1 PDYWIGQIREPVRFA
16 DAIASLTEVRVFLE
30 LGPDGVLSALVP
42 HLVDDA
48 TAIPLLRRDRDDTES
63 ALTALA
69 HAHTAGATPDW
80 AAVYA
85 PWTPRRIDLPTYAF
99 QGEDYWLRPGHGAGD
114 LGAAGMRAAGH
125 PLLRAEMSP
134 AVGGGLLLSGRL
146 STAAQPWLADHVVH
160 GGTVLPGTAFVE
172 LALHAGASAGL
183 VRVDELT
190 LHTPLVLPERGG
202 VQVQV
207 RVAVDG
213 TVDVHARPEADEDG
227 PWTCHAS
234 GLLTGEELPLPAGD
248 GAEPPADAEPVLL
261 DAYYSALSD
270 AGLSYGPAFQG
281 LRAVRRS
288 GEVLYAEVAL
298 PGQGAADGYGLHPA
312 LFDAAL
318 QALAAGPLGED
329 GAARVPFVF
338 SGVSLYATG
347 ASVLRVR
354 LTPAGVDA
362 VSVAAFDESGV
373 PVLTVDSLALRPLDG
388 PPSPAAAPL
397 YEVAWTPLGAAEAPA
412 GNAVPV
418 CVVVDDP
425 AEPDVADAAG
435 PVVWRAP
442 ADAVAVLAGI
452 RHRLAGAPAEGAP
465 LVVLTRGAVAAAGGG
480 EIADPARAAA
490 WGLVRSAQSEHP
502 DRLVLLDADTE
513 DGLTSAVGW
522 LLDSGEPQAAL
533 RAGRLLVPRL
543 TRVRTPHE
551 PHERHP
557 ASSPAFDPDG
567 TVLVTGG
574 TGALG
579 SLLARHLV
587 ERYGARHLLLTGRRG
602 AEAPGAAGL
611 AAELAA
617 SGASVRFAACDT
629 ADRDALTALLA
640 GVPAEHP
647 LTGVV
652 HAAGVVDDGMADA
665 LTPER
670 LRAVLAPK
678 ADAAVV
684 LDEATRDL
692 DLSFFVLY
700 SSVAATL
707 GTPGQANYA
716 AANAV
721 LDAVAQRRAAL
732 GLPAV
737 SVAWGL
743 WARSSA
749 LSGHLDAP
757 ALARASRLG
766 APLSDAQGLA
776 LFDAALTAAR
786 PHLVAAVVDR
796 ARLRAATEVP
806 AILRGLTGAG
816 RGTVGRARGGRGRQ
830 GLAAA
835 LATAADP
842 VGRLLD
848 LVRAE
853 SAAVLGFASG
863 DEVTADRAFRELGFD
878 SLTSGELRNRL
889 STATGLRLP
898 ATLVFDH
905 ANPTVLAEHLL
916 VELGGA
922 REAAAKP
929 RTATV
934 RDDEPIAVIGMAC
947 RYPGGIASPEDLWR
961 LVMAG
966 DSVAMPFPEDRG
978 WDLDALYDPDPTRR
992 GSSDVRLGGFLDGAG
1007 DFDAGLF
1014 GISPREAL
1022 AMDPQQR
1029 LLLETSWEAFERA
1042 GMNPAGLRGTQAGV
1056 FVGATNVGYASGPNL
1071 PEEVDGHLL
1080 TGMSGS
1086 VVCGRIAYTFGLEGP
1101 AVTVDTACSASLVAL
1116 HLAVQSLRNGECDLA
1131 LAGGATVLGAPD
1143 VFTELSKQKGLAPDG
1158 RCKSFSADADGTG
1171 WSEGA
1176 GMIVVE
1182 RLSDARRNGR
1192 RILAVVRG
1200 SAVNQD
1206 GASNG
1211 LTAPSGPAQQRV
1223 IRAALA
1229 SAGLT
1234 PSGVDLVEA
1243 HGTGTR
1249 LGDPIEAQAL
1259 LATYGQEREDD
1270 QPLWLGSL
1278 KSNIGHTQCAAGV
1291 GGVIKMV
1298 EAMRHGVLPRTVNV
1312 SEPTGQVDWSA
1323 GSVALLTEERPWHR
1337 GSRPRRSA
1345 VSSFGIGGTNAHV
1358 ILEEAPAPRALPPA
1372 RRPETA
1378 PDAGPAARPVAWPV
1392 SARTAEG
1399 LRAQAARLRAFA
1411 AVRPGPDA
1419 ARIARTLVTGRAAL
1433 DHRAVVVGRHDDVDG
1448 LLAGLDA
1455 LVSQTTAASV
1465 VRGTAVQ
1472 GRTAFVFTGQGSQYA
1487 GMGRELHAA
1496 HPAFAEA
1503 FDAVAARIDLGTPLA
1518 ELLFGDGDLLERAG
1532 NAHAGT
1538 FALQVALSRLLES
1551 RGVTPDVVLGHST
1564 GELAAAH
1571 IAGILSLDDA
1581 CTLVEARA
1589 RLLLGLR
1596 EDGKMLAVEAREEDV
1611 LPLPD
1616 GADLAAVNGPESLV
1630 VSGDADVLDA
1640 LGDRWR
1646 AEGRRVK
1653 DISVSLAAHS
1663 HHVDPALGA
1672 LAAVAAGLTHHEP
1685 AVPMA
1690 ATGPG
1695 RLDTPEYWVEQM
1707 RRTVRF
1713 SDAVRGLRGVR
1724 RFVEI
1729 GPKGGLSAMAR
1740 QLVQDAVAVPTLR
1753 SGVPEPDA
1761 LLRTLAELHVSGA
1774 RVDWP
1779 LDAAEGADLP
1789 TYAFEHRRY
1798 WALPESGP
1806 ADVEGAGL
1814 TGVDHPLLGA
1824 AVASATDDGLV
1835 LTGRLSTSAHPWL
1848 ADHRLR
1854 GTVLVPGT
1862 ALLELALQAA
1872 RTTGGRLVEELTLHA
1887 PLLLPG
1893 RGGVQVQVVVGAED
1907 GASGGGREVAVYARP
1922 ESGADGPWVRHASG
1936 VLAPDSP
1943 PEPEPAPA
1951 WPPVGAESVDLEGHY
1966 ALLDAA
1972 GLEYGPAFRGLRA
1985 AWRSGDVLHAE
1996 VALADPQRGDA
2007 YAAHPALLDAALHAL
2022 ALAGPGD
2029 DGPPE
2034 PRLPFSWSGVAL
2046 HAVGARTLRVRIAP
2060 AGPDA
2065 VTLDAFDEAGLPV
2078 LSVASLTL
2086 REAAGRTAPE
2096 PEAESL
2102 FEVVWT
2108 EPDERGGSAAGAACV
2123 TVDDPDGLAEV
2134 PPVALWRAPA
2144 DPAAALAG
2152 VRAWLADERTADARL
2167 VVRTRGAVA
2176 AVIGDDVADPLTAAA
2191 WGLVRTAQTEH
2202 PGRFVL
2208 VDADTDEEAAAVLG
2222 TLSGA
2227 DEPQAAVRD
2236 GRVLVPRLA
2245 RFRRA
2250 GHEGREDT
2258 DTAARLDPDG
2268 TVLVT
2273 GGTGALGSMLARHLV
2288 ERHGA
2293 RHLLLTGRRGPDAP
2307 GARELVRELAERGA
2321 DARVV
2326 ACDAADREALA
2337 ALLAAIPAEHP
2348 LTGIVHTAGVLDD
2361 GVLEAQT
2368 PERLAAVFAPKAE
2381 AAVHLHE
2388 LTAGQDLALFV
2399 LYSSL
2404 AAIVGAAGQAN
2415 YAAANA
2421 VLDALAAH
2429 RAHRGLPA
2437 VSLGWG
2443 LWAQPGA
2450 MAGHLDGTAVA
2461 RLTRLGDALGAE
2473 EGLALFDAALAAGRS
2488 HLVPTRFA
2496 PAPVRA
2502 AHEVPPLLRALV
2514 RVPARLRRA
2523 GASGADRA
2531 GGLAERLAVAAD
2543 PAALLLDLVRD
2554 EVSAV
2559 LIHAPG
2565 ERVAPDRAFREMGFD
2580 SLTSV
2585 ELRNRLSAVTGLK
2598 LPATVVFDHPAP
2610 RALADHLHE
2619 RLAGTVRSARSAAPG
2634 SAPSPSARPPS
2645 GEPIAVVA
2653 MACRYPGGVNSPED
2667 LWRLMAEE
2675 RDAVGPFPTDRGW
2688 SLGSP
2693 GRGDVRA
2700 RGGAFV
2706 DTAGDFDAALFG
2718 ISPRE
2723 ALTMDPQQ
2731 RLLLETAWET
2741 FERAGIDPAT
2751 LRGSR
2756 TGVFAGAM
2764 GSGYGAGLRMPE
2776 DAEGHLVT
2784 GSAGSVASG
2793 RISYTFGLEGPAVTV
2808 DTACSASLVALHLAA
2823 QSLRN
2828 GECTMAL
2835 AGGVTVVAAPDV
2847 LIGFDRQ
2854 NGLSADGRCKAFAA
2868 SADGTGWGEGAGL
2881 LLLERL
2887 SDARRNGHQVLAV
2900 VRGSAVN
2907 QDGASNGL
2915 TAPNGPAQQ
2924 RVIRD
2929 ALAAAGLEP
2938 SEVDAVEAHG
2948 TGTRLGD
2955 PIEAQALLEVYG
2967 QDREEPL
2974 HLGSVKSNLGHT
2986 QAAAGVAGVIKTVE
3000 AIRRGTLPKTL
3011 HADEPTPHVD
3021 WAAGAVRL
3029 LTEARPWPE
3038 TGRPRRAGVSSFG
3051 ISGTNAHVLLEEAP
3065 HERGAEQAAP
3075 PEPGG
3080 APAVLPWLLSAG
3092 SAAALRGQA
3101 ARLLAFADAHPETP
3115 AVDIAR
3121 ALADSRARLTHRAAL
3136 LGTDR
3141 EELLAALR
3149 AFTEGAP
3156 GTPAGRADGSRT
3168 AFLFS
3173 GQGAQRAGMGRE
3185 LYGAYPV
3192 FAEAF
3197 DAVCARLELGLP
3209 LRDVVFGTD
3218 DDILA
3223 RTEYTQPAL
3232 FALEVA
3238 LFRLLR
3244 SWGVTPDVLVGHSI
3258 GEPAAAHCAG
3268 VLSLDDACTLVA
3280 ARSRLMQALPAGGA
3294 MLAVEAAEDE
3304 ITLPDGVDLAAVN
3317 GPKALTVSG
3326 DEEAIADCE
3335 ERWRAEGRK
3344 VRRLVVSH
3352 AFHSHLMEPMLDAFR
3367 EVAERLTYHAPV
3379 VPLVP
3384 TAPGDPATP
3393 EYWVRQVREPV
3404 RFADAVAELWRRDVG
3419 ACVEL
3424 GPDGVLTALAG
3435 ATAGR
3440 DVAVVPALRP
3450 GRAEPVTLLTA
3461 VATAHTRGTR
3471 VDWRA
3476 VLGTGPRAALPTYAF
3491 DRTRYWPE
3499 PRTAEPGP
3507 ADTEFWDAVDS
3518 GDLGAL
3524 AGLDPATAAALAGA
3538 LPALAAWR
3546 RTRAARESAA
3556 GRRYRVE
3563 WTDVPAA
3570 RPAGGHWLVAAA
3582 GEDTDRAA
3590 AVAAALRD
3598 SGAGA
3603 TVCTPDE
3610 LPAADP
3616 ADGVLLLSGD
3626 PETVLSVVR
3635 TGLGSPLWCVTTS
3648 AVGAGGTVA
3657 DPRAAQVWGL
3667 GRVAALELPRRWG
3680 GLVDLPEQPG
3690 ADTLA
3695 LIPAVLGGTEDQ
3707 VALRDGRVL
3716 ARRLGRA
3723 PLAPGGTWT
3732 PADTTLVT
3740 GGTGALGGHVARL
3753 LARQGAGKLV
3763 LTSRSGP
3770 RAPGAAALVAEL
3782 ADLGCTAVVAACD
3795 VADRDDLA
3803 ALLAAHPVTGVVH
3816 TAGTDTA
3823 RPLRDL
3829 DAATFREVVRAK
3841 VLGARNLDELL
3852 PEAEQF
3858 VLFSSIAGVWGS
3870 GGQAAYAAGNASLDA
3885 LAERRRAQG
3894 RAALSLAWGPWAGE
3908 GMAAAGGGGAD
3919 GDAAA
3924 YLARRGLTAMA
3935 PGTALR
3941 DLADALGAQDSCVT
3955 VADVDWSRFLPA
3967 FTASRPAPLFAPLTG
3982 GETEEGQE
3990 AEEGL
3995 TAYAA
4000 GLAGFSPA
4008 RRERALLDL
4017 VRRQVADVL
4026 GHQGVDGIAAR
4037 SGFADLGFDSLTA
4050 VEIRGRIAAATG
4062 LGLPHS
4068 MVFDYPTPAALAA
4081 HLSEEIAAEAAPGA
4095 DPSLLPASASADI
4108 PADGPVDGP
4117 GEGPSESDIDLMDV
4131 DALIQ
4136 AALENPDE

>member
-1 PDYWIGQIREPVRFA
+1 M
-16 DAIASLTEVRVFLE
+16 
-30 LGPDGVLSALVP
+30 
-42 HLVDDA
+42 
-48 TAIPLLRRDRDDTES
+48 
-63 ALTALA
+63 
-69 HAHTAGATPDW
+69 
-80 AAVYA
+80 YA
-85 PWTPRRIDLPTYAF
+85 PWAPRRIDLPTYAF
-99 QGEDYWLRPGHGAGD
+99 QGEDYWLHPSPGAGD
-114 LGAAGMRAAGH
+114 LGAAGMRAGGH

-160 GGTVLPGTAFVE
+160 GSTVLPGTAFVE

-183 VRVDELT
+183 VRLDELT

-207 RVAVDG
+207 RVAADG
-213 TVDVHARPEADEDG
+213 AVDVHARSESDEDG
-227 PWTCHAS
+227 PWTLHAS
-234 GLLTGEELPLPAGD
+234 GLLTGEELPLPAD
-248 GAEPPADAEPVLL
+248 AAAEPPADAEPVAL
-261 DAYYSALSD
+261 DAHYSALSD

-281 LRAVRRS
+281 LRAAWRS
-288 GEVLYAEVAL
+288 GETLYAEVAL
-298 PGQGAADGYGLHPA
+298 PGKGAAAGYGLHPA

-329 GAARVPFVF
+329 GTARVPFAF
-338 SGVSLYATG
+338 SGVSLYAPG
-347 ASVLRVR
+347 ATVLRVR
-354 LTPAGVDA
+354 LAPAGGDA
-362 VSVAAFDESGV
+362 VSVAAFDESGM
-373 PVLTVDSLALRPLDG
+373 PVLTADALTLRTLGG
-388 PPSPAAAPL
+388 PTAPTADPL
-397 YEVAWTPLGAAEAPA
+397 YEVAWTPLGAAETPA
-412 GNAVPV
+412 GNAGPD
-418 CVVVDDP
+418 CLVVDDP
-425 AEPDVADAAG
+425 AEPDAADAAG
-435 PVVWRAP
+435 PLVWRAP
-442 ADAVAVLAGI
+442 ADVVAVLAGLQAW
-452 RHRLAGAPAEGAP
+452 LAGAPAEGTP
-465 LVVLTRGAVAAAGGG
+465 LVVLTRGAVAAADGAG
-480 EIADPARAAA
+480 ITDPERAAA
-490 WGLVRSAQSEHP
+490 WGLVRSVQSEHP

-513 DGLTSAVGW
+513 DGLTQAVGR

-543 TRVRTPHE
+543 TRLRTPGE
-551 PHERHP
+551 PPEAQP
-557 ASSPAFDPDG
+557 APALDPEG
-567 TVLVTGG
+567 TVLITGG

-587 ERYGARHLLLTGRRG
+587 ERHGARHLLLTGRRG
-602 AEAPGAAGL
+602 ADAPGTAEL

-617 SGASVRFAACDT
+617 LGASVRFAACDT
-629 ADRDALTALLA
+629 GDRDALTALLA

-652 HAAGVVDDGMADA
+652 HAAGVVDDGMADT

-670 LRAVLAPK
+670 LRSVLAPK

-749 LSGHLDAP
+749 ISGHLDAT

-766 APLSDAQGLA
+766 APLSDAQGCA
-776 LFDAALTAAR
+776 LFDAALDAAR

-806 AILRGLTGAG
+806 AILRGLAGTARSTAG
-816 RGTVGRARGGRGRQ
+816 RAGGRRGRE

-842 VGRLLD
+842 ARRLLD

-878 SLTSGELRNRL
+878 SLTSVELRNRL
-889 STATGLRLP
+889 NTVTGLRLP
-898 ATLVFDH
+898 ATLVFDY
-905 ANPTVLAEHLL
+905 ANPTALAEHLL
-916 VELGGA
+916 VELVGA
-922 REAAAKP
+922 RETAAKP
-929 RTATV
+929 RATTT
-934 RDDEPIAVIGMAC
+934 RGDEPIAIIGMAC

-961 LVMAG
+961 LVTAG

-1007 DFDAGLF
+1007 DFDADLF

-1056 FVGATNVGYASGPNL
+1056 FVGATNVGYASGANL

-1176 GMIVVE
+1176 GMIIVE

-1223 IRAALA
+1223 IRAALDA
-1229 SAGLT
+1229 AGLA
-1234 PSGVDLVEA
+1234 PSGVDAVEA

-1298 EAMRHGVLPRTVNV
+1298 EAMRHGVLPQTVNV

-1323 GSVALLTEERPWHR
+1323 GAVALLTEARPWHR
-1337 GSRPRRSA
+1337 GDRPRRSA

-1358 ILEEAPAPRALPPA
+1358 ILEEAPAPRALPSA
-1372 RRPETA
+1372 QKPEAA
-1378 PDAGPAARPVAWPV
+1378 PDTDAPSRPVAWPV
-1392 SARTAEG
+1392 SARTDEG

-1411 AVRPGPDA
+1411 AERPGPDA
-1419 ARIARTLVTGRAAL
+1419 AQIARTLVTGRAAL
-1433 DHRAVVVGRHDDVDG
+1433 DRRAVVVGHHDDLDG
-1448 LLAGLDA
+1448 LLAGLDT
-1455 LVSQTTAASV
+1455 LVSETSSASV

-1487 GMGRELHAA
+1487 GMGRELYAA

-1503 FDAVAARIDLGTPLA
+1503 FDAVAARIDMGTPLT
-1518 ELLFGDGDLLERAG
+1518 ELLFGDGDHLERAG

-1538 FALQVALSRLLES
+1538 FALQVSLARLLES
-1551 RGVTPDVVLGHST
+1551 WGVTPDVVLGHST

-1596 EDGKMLAVEAREEDV
+1596 EDGKMLAVEAREDDV

-1640 LGDRWR
+1640 LRDRWR

-1663 HHVDPALGA
+1663 HHVDPALGE

-1695 RLDTPEYWVEQM
+1695 QLDTPEYWVEQM

-1713 SDAVRGLRGVR
+1713 ADAVRGLRGVR

-1729 GPKGGLSAMAR
+1729 GPKGGLSAMAQ
-1740 QLVQDAVAVPTLR
+1740 QLVDDAVAVPTLR

-1761 LLRTLAELHVSGA
+1761 LLQTLAGLHVSGA
-1774 RVDWP
+1774 PVDWP
-1779 LDAAEGADLP
+1779 LDAVEGADLP

-1798 WALPESGP
+1798 WALSESGP

-1814 TGVDHPLLGA
+1814 AGVDHPLLGA
-1824 AVASATDDGLV
+1824 AVASVTDDGLV
-1835 LTGRLSTSAHPWL
+1835 LTGRLSTSVHPWL

-1872 RTTGGRLVEELTLHA
+1872 QMTGGRLVEELTLHA
-1887 PLLLPG
+1887 PLVLPE
-1893 RGGVQVQVVVGAED
+1893 RTAVRFQVVVGAED
-1907 GASGGGREVAVYARP
+1907 GASGGGREVAVYARA
-1922 ESGADGPWVRHASG
+1922 ESGTDGPWVRHAAG
-1936 VLAPDSP
+1936 VLAPALP
-1943 PEPEPAPA
+1943 PEPSPHPV
-1951 WPPVGAESVDLEGHY
+1951 WPPAGAEPVDLEGHY

-1972 GLEYGPAFRGLRA
+1972 GLEYGPAFQGLRA

-1996 VALADPQRGDA
+1996 VALPDPQRGDA

-2022 ALAGPGD
+2022 ALAGPAD
-2029 DGPPE
+2029 AGPPA

-2046 HAVGARTLRVRIAP
+2046 HAVGARTLRVRITP
-2060 AGPDA
+2060 VGPDA
-2065 VTLDAFDEAGLPV
+2065 VTLDAFDDAGLPV

-2086 REAAGRTAPE
+2086 RETAALTAPE
-2096 PEAESL
+2096 PAADSL

-2108 EPDERGGSAAGAACV
+2108 ELDEAAGSAADEACV
-2123 TVDDPDGLAEV
+2123 TVDDPDGLAKV

-2144 DPAAALAG
+2144 DPAATLAG

-2167 VVRTRGAVA
+2167 VVRTRSAVA
-2176 AVIGDDVADPLTAAA
+2176 AVTGDDVADPLTAAA

-2208 VDADTDEEAAAVLG
+2208 IDADTDEEAAAVLG
-2222 TLSGA
+2222 MLSGA

-2236 GRVLVPRLA
+2236 GRVLVPRL
-2245 RFRRA
+2245 RRYRS
-2250 GHEGREDT
+2250 EGT
-2258 DTAARLDPDG
+2258 DTAVRLDPDG
-2268 TVLVT
+2268 TVLIT
-2273 GGTGALGSMLARHLV
+2273 GGTGALGAMLARHLV
-2288 ERHGA
+2288 TRHGV
-2293 RHLLLTGRRGPDAP
+2293 RNLLLTGRRGPDAP
-2307 GARELVRELAERGA
+2307 GARELVRELAEQGA

-2337 ALLAAIPAEHP
+2337 ALLAEIPAEHP

-2381 AAVHLHE
+2381 AALHLHE
-2388 LTAGQDLALFV
+2388 LTAGQDLAMFV

-2404 AAIVGAAGQAN
+2404 AATIGAAGQAN

-2421 VLDALAAH
+2421 VLDGLAAH
-2429 RAHRGLPA
+2429 RRHRGLPA

-2450 MAGHLDGTAVA
+2450 MSEHLDGTAVA
-2461 RLTRLGDALGAE
+2461 RLTRLGDALGVE
-2473 EGLALFDAALAAGRS
+2473 EGLALFDASLASDRA
-2488 HLVPTRFA
+2488 HLVPTRFS

-2514 RVPARLRRA
+2514 RVPAQLRKA
-2523 GASGADRA
+2523 GASGADR
-2531 GGLAERLAVAAD
+2531 GSGLAEKLAVAAD
-2543 PAALLLDLVRD
+2543 PAGLLLDLVRD
-2554 EVSAV
+2554 EVAAV

-2565 ERVAPDRAFREMGFD
+2565 ERVSPDRAFREMGFD

-2585 ELRNRLSAVTGLK
+2585 ELRNRLSTVTGLK

-2619 RLAGTVRSARSAAPG
+2619 RLAGTVRAARTTAPETAPALADHPHERPTGTVRATRTTAPVAAP
-2634 SAPSPSARPPS
+2634 APPAQPPA

-2653 MACRYPGGVNSPED
+2653 MACRYPGGVDSPED

-2675 RDAVGPFPTDRGW
+2675 RDVVGPFPADRGW
-2688 SLGSP
+2688 NLGSR
-2693 GRGDVRA
+2693 GRGDAIRA
-2700 RGGAFV
+2700 GGGAFV
-2706 DTAGDFDAALFG
+2706 DTAGDFDAALFN

-2764 GSGYGAGLRMPE
+2764 GSGYGVGLQMPE

-2793 RISYTFGLEGPAVTV
+2793 RLSYTFGLEGPAVTV

-2823 QSLRN
+2823 QALRA

-2835 AGGVTVVAAPDV
+2835 AGGVTVVATPDV
-2847 LIGFDRQ
+2847 LIGFSRQ
-2854 NGLSADGRCKAFAA
+2854 NGLAADGRCKAFAA
-2868 SADGTGWGEGAGL
+2868 SADGTGWGEGVGL

-2887 SDARRNGHQVLAV
+2887 SDARRNGHPVLAV

-2924 RVIRD
+2924 RVIRA
-2929 ALAAAGLEP
+2929 ALTAAGLKP

-2967 QDREEPL
+2967 QDRDEPL

-3000 AIRRGTLPKTL
+3000 SIRRGTLPKTL
-3011 HADEPTPHVD
+3011 HVDEPTPEVD
-3021 WAAGAVRL
+3021 WSAGAVEL
-3029 LTEARPWPE
+3029 LTEARPWPR

-3051 ISGTNAHVLLEEAP
+3051 ISGTNAHVLIEEAP
-3065 HERGAEQAAP
+3065 HERQAEQAAP
-3075 PEPGG
+3075 PEPGT

-3092 SAAALRGQA
+3092 SPAALRGQA

-3115 AVDIAR
+3115 AEDIAR
-3121 ALADSRARLTHRAAL
+3121 ALTGSRAQLAHRAAL
-3136 LGTDR
+3136 LGADR
-3141 EELLAALR
+3141 EALLAALR

-3156 GTPAGRADGSRT
+3156 GAPTGRADESRT
-3168 AFLFS
+3168 AFLFA

-3185 LYGAYPV
+3185 LYDAHPV
-3192 FAEAF
+3192 FAGAF
-3197 DAVCARLELGLP
+3197 DAVCARLELGRP

-3238 LFRLLR
+3238 LFRLVE
-3244 SWGVTPDVLVGHSI
+3244 SWGVRPDVLVGHSI
-3258 GEPAAAHCAG
+3258 GELAAAHVAG

-3280 ARSRLMQALPAGGA
+3280 ARSRLMQALPEGGA

-3326 DEEAIADCE
+3326 DEEAIAGCE

-3352 AFHSHLMEPMLDAFR
+3352 AFHSHRMQPMLDAFR
-3367 EVAERLTYHAPV
+3367 EIAEQLTYHAPAI
-3379 VPLVP
+3379 PLVC

-3424 GPDGVLTALAG
+3424 GPDGVLTALAR
-3435 ATAGR
+3435 ATAGQ
-3440 DVAVVPALRP
+3440 DVVAVPALRP

-3461 VATAHTRGTR
+3461 VAAAHTRGTR
-3471 VDWRA
+3471 VDWQA

-3499 PRTAEPGP
+3499 SRAAESGP

-3524 AGLDPATAAALAGA
+3524 AGMDPGTAAALAEA

-3546 RTRAARESAA
+3546 RTRMLREAAPDW
-3556 GRRYRVE
+3556 RYRVE
-3563 WTDVPAA
+3563 WTDVLPAA
-3570 RPAGGHWLVAAA
+3570 RPADGHWLVAAA
-3582 GEDTDRAA
+3582 RDDSDRAA

-3616 ADGVLLLSGD
+3616 ADGVLLLSDD
-3626 PETVLSVVR
+3626 PETVLTVVR

-3657 DPRAAQVWGL
+3657 DARTAQVWGL

-3680 GLVDLPEQPG
+3680 GLIDLPEQPG

-3707 VALRDGRVL
+3707 VALRGGRVL

-3723 PLAPGGTWT
+3723 PLAHGGAWS
-3732 PADTTLVT
+3732 PADTTLIT

-3753 LARQGAGKLV
+3753 LARQGAEKLV

-3782 ADLGCTAVVAACD
+3782 ADLGCTAVVEACD

-3803 ALLAAHPVTGVVH
+3803 ALLAAHPVRAVVH

-3823 RPLRDL
+3823 SPLRDL
-3829 DAATFREVVRAK
+3829 DADTFREVLRAK
-3841 VLGARNLDELL
+3841 VDGARNLDELL
-3852 PEAEQF
+3852 PDAEQF

-3870 GGQAAYAAGNASLDA
+3870 GEQAAYAAGNASLDA

-3908 GMAAAGGGGAD
+3908 GMAAAGLGGAD

-3935 PGTALR
+3935 PETALR
-3941 DLADALGAQDSCVT
+3941 ALSDALGAQDTCVT

-3967 FTASRPAPLFAPLTG
+3967 FTAGRPAPLFAPLAG
-3982 GETEEGQE
+3982 GGAGEEQA

-3995 TAYAA
+3995 TAYAV

-4026 GHQGVDGIAAR
+4026 GHQGVAGIAAR

-4062 LGLPHS
+4062 LGLPNS
-4068 MVFDYPTPAALAA
+4068 MIFDYPTPAALAA
-4081 HLSEEIAAEAAPGA
+4081 HLSEEIAAEAAPTA
-4095 DPSLLPASASADI
+4095 DQGPAPAAAHI
-4108 PADGPVDGP
+4108 PADSPE
-4117 GEGPSESDIDLMDV
+4117 EGPSEGDIDLMDL

-4136 AALENPDE
+4136 TAFENPEE

>member
-1 PDYWIGQIREPVRFA
+1 
-16 DAIASLTEVRVFLE
+16 
-30 LGPDGVLSALVP
+30 
-42 HLVDDA
+42 
-48 TAIPLLRRDRDDTES
+48 
-63 ALTALA
+63 
-69 HAHTAGATPDW
+69 W

-85 PWTPRRIDLPTYAF
+85 PWSPRRTDLPTYAF
-99 QGEDYWLRPGHGAGD
+99 QGDDYWLHPVPGAGD
-114 LGAAGMRAAGH
+114 LGAAGMRAGGH
-125 PLLRAEMSP
+125 PLLRAEVSP

-146 STAAQPWLADHVVH
+146 SPAAQPWLADHVVH
-160 GGTVLPGTAFVE
+160 GGVVLPGTAFVE
-172 LALHAGASAGL
+172 LALHAGASAGRARL
-183 VRVDELT
+183 DELT
-190 LHTPLVLPERGG
+190 LHTPLVLPESGG

-207 RVAVDG
+207 RIAADG
-213 TVDVHARPEADEDG
+213 ALDVHARAESDEDG
-227 PWTCHAS
+227 PWTRHAS
-234 GLLTGEELPLPAGD
+234 GLLGAEEPPPPAGA
-248 GAEPPADAEPVLL
+248 GAEPPAGADQVTL
-261 DAYYSALSD
+261 DTHYSALSE
-270 AGLSYGPAFQG
+270 AGLTYGPAFQG
-281 LRAVRRS
+281 LKAAWRA
-288 GEVLYAEVAL
+288 GDELYAEVAL
-298 PGQGAADGYGLHPA
+298 DGKGAGDGYGLHPA

-318 QALAAGPLGED
+318 QALATGPLGAD
-329 GAARVPFVF
+329 GAARVPFAF

-347 ASVLRVR
+347 ATALRVR
-354 LTPAGVDA
+354 LTPVGEDT
-362 VSVAAFDESGV
+362 VSVAAFDPSGA
-373 PVLTVDSLALRPLDG
+373 PVLTADALTLRTLG
-388 PPSPAAAPL
+388 GATAAPAAQPL
-397 YEVAWTPLGAAEAPA
+397 YEVAWTPLGAADAPA
-412 GNAVPV
+412 EDAAA
-418 CVVVDDP
+418 CLLVDDP
-425 AEPDVADAAG
+425 AEPFADGAAG
-435 PVVWRAP
+435 TPVWRAP
-442 ADAVAVLAGI
+442 AD
-452 RHRLAGAPAEGAP
+452 PAELLTALQRLLAVEPLSATP
-465 LVVLTRGAVAAAGGG
+465 LVVLTRGAVAV
-480 EIADPARAAA
+480 ADGTGITEPERAAA
-490 WGLVRSAQSEHP
+490 WGLVRSVQSEHP
-502 DRLVLLDADTE
+502 GRLVLLDADTE
-513 DGLTSAVGW
+513 DGLATAVAR
-522 LLDSGEPQAAL
+522 LLDSGEPQAAV

-543 TRVRTPHE
+543 TRLRTPDA
-551 PHERHP
+551 P
-557 ASSPAFDPDG
+557 AEAAPPALDPDG
-567 TVLVTGG
+567 TVLITGG
-574 TGALG
+574 TGTLG

-587 ERYGARHLLLTGRRG
+587 ERHGARHLLLTGRRG
-602 AEAPGAAGL
+602 ADAPGAG
-611 AAELAA
+611 ELAA
-617 SGASVRFAACDT
+617 ALTELGASVRFAACDT
-629 ADRDALTALLA
+629 GDRDALTALLA
-640 GVPAEHP
+640 TVPAAHP

-652 HAAGVVDDGMADA
+652 HAAGVVDDGLAES

-678 ADAAVV
+678 ADAAVA
-684 LDEATRDL
+684 LDEATRHL

-721 LDAVAQRRAAL
+721 LDAVAWRRAAL

-749 LSGHLDAP
+749 ISGHLDAA
-757 ALARASRLG
+757 ALARAGRLG
-766 APLSDAQGLA
+766 APLSDAQGHA

-786 PHLVAAVVDR
+786 PHLVAATVDR
-796 ARLRAATEVP
+796 DRLRAATEVP
-806 AILRGLTGAG
+806 AILRGLAGVTRAVAG
-816 RGTVGRARGGRGRQ
+816 RPGGGRGREA
-830 GLAAA
+830 LAAS

-842 VGRLLD
+842 VRRLLD

-878 SLTSGELRNRL
+878 SLTSVELRNRL
-889 STATGLRLP
+889 NAVTGLRLP

-905 ANPTVLAEHLL
+905 ANPAVLAEHLL
-916 VELGGA
+916 AELGGA
-922 REAAAKP
+922 PEKTARP
-929 RTATV
+929 RATAV
-934 RDDEPIAVIGMAC
+934 RDDEPVAIIGMAC
-947 RYPGGIASPEDLWR
+947 RYPGGVDSPEDLWR

-966 DSVAMPFPEDRG
+966 DSVSMPFPEDRG
-978 WDLDALYDPDPTRR
+978 WDLETLYDPDPNRR

-1007 DFDAGLF
+1007 DFDAELF

-1042 GMNPAGLRGTQAGV
+1042 GMNPNGLRGTQAGV
-1056 FVGATNVGYASGPNL
+1056 FVGATNVGYASGANL
-1071 PEEVDGHLL
+1071 PEEIDGHLL

-1086 VVCGRIAYTFGLEGP
+1086 VACGRIAYTFGLEGP

-1116 HLAVQSLRNGECDLA
+1116 HLAVQSLRSGECDLA

-1176 GMIVVE
+1176 GMIIVE

-1223 IRAALA
+1223 IRAALNA
-1229 SAGLT
+1229 AGLS
-1234 PSGVDLVEA
+1234 PSGVDAVEA

-1259 LATYGQEREDD
+1259 LATYGQERADD

-1323 GSVALLTEERPWHR
+1323 GAVELLTEARPWQR
-1337 GSRPRRSA
+1337 GDRPRRSA

-1358 ILEEAPAPRALPPA
+1358 ILEEAPAPRALPAARQPA
-1372 RRPETA
+1372 APETGA
-1378 PDAGPAARPVAWPV
+1378 PARPVAWPV
-1392 SARTAEG
+1392 SARTADG

-1411 AVRPGPDA
+1411 ADHPGQDPA
-1419 ARIARTLVTGRAAL
+1419 AVARTLVTGRAAL
-1433 DHRAVVVGRHDDVDG
+1433 DHRAVVVGRHDDPEA

-1455 LVSQTTAASV
+1455 LAAGTPAPDLV
-1465 VRGTAVQ
+1465 QGTAIQ

-1518 ELLFGDGDLLERAG
+1518 GLLFGDGDLMERAG
-1532 NAHAGT
+1532 YAHAGT
-1538 FALQVALSRLLES
+1538 FALQVSLARLLES
-1551 RGVTPDVVLGHST
+1551 WGVTPDVVLGHST

-1581 CTLVEARA
+1581 CTLVQTRA

-1596 EDGKMLAVEAREEDV
+1596 EDGKMLAVEAREEDIG
-1611 LPLPD
+1611 PLPD
-1616 GADLAAVNGPESLV
+1616 GADLAAVNGPGSLV
-1630 VSGDADVLDA
+1630 VSGDAEVIDA
-1640 LGDRWR
+1640 LRDRWR
-1646 AEGRRVK
+1646 EEGRRVK

-1663 HHVDPALGA
+1663 HHVEPALA
-1672 LAAVAAGLTHHEP
+1672 ELAVVAAGLTHHEP
-1685 AVPMA
+1685 AVPMVS
-1690 ATGPG
+1690 TGPG
-1695 RLDTPEYWVEQM
+1695 RLDSPEYWVEQM

-1713 SDAVRGLRGVR
+1713 ADAVRSLSGVR

-1729 GPKGGLSAMAR
+1729 GPKGGLSAIAL
-1740 QLVQDAVAVPTLR
+1740 QLVDDAVAVPTLR
-1753 SGVPEPDA
+1753 SGVPEPEA
-1761 LLRTLAELHVSGA
+1761 LLRTLAGLHASGA
-1774 RVDWP
+1774 RVEWP
-1779 LDAAEGADLP
+1779 LDAADGADLP

-1798 WALPESGP
+1798 WALSESGP

-1814 TGVDHPLLGA
+1814 AGVDHPLLGA
-1824 AVASATDDGLV
+1824 SVASVTDDGLV
-1835 LTGRLSTSAHPWL
+1835 LTGRLATSAHPWL
-1848 ADHRLR
+1848 ADHRFR
-1854 GTVLVPGT
+1854 STVLVPGT

-1872 RTTGGRLVEELTLHA
+1872 RMTGGRLVEELTLHA
-1887 PLLLPG
+1887 PLVLPE
-1893 RGGVQVQVVVGAED
+1893 RTAVRFQVVVGAEG
-1907 GASGGGREVAVYARP
+1907 GAPGGGREIEVYARP
-1922 ESGADGPWVRHASG
+1922 ETSAEGPWTRHAAG
-1936 VLAPDSP
+1936 VLAPELP
-1943 PEPEPAPA
+1943 GEPAPETA
-1951 WPPVGAESVDLEGHY
+1951 WPPAGAEPVDLTGHY
-1966 ALLDAA
+1966 ELLAAA
-1972 GLEYGPAFRGLRA
+1972 GLEYGPAFQGLQA

-1996 VALADPQRGDA
+1996 VALPDPQRGDA
-2007 YAAHPALLDAALHAL
+2007 YATHPALLDAALHAL
-2022 ALAGPGD
+2022 ALAGPED
-2029 DGPPE
+2029 AGPPA

-2046 HAVGARTLRVRIAP
+2046 HAVGARSLRVRVTP

-2086 REAAGRTAPE
+2086 REAAGQNSAAP
-2096 PEAESL
+2096 AADSL
-2102 FEVVWT
+2102 FEVDWT
-2108 EPDERGGSAAGAACV
+2108 ALDTPAAEATAFV
-2123 TVDDPDGLAEV
+2123 AVDDPDGLAEV
-2134 PPVALWRAPA
+2134 PPLALWQAPA
-2144 DPAAALAG
+2144 DPAATLAG
-2152 VRAWLADERTADARL
+2152 LRAWLADERTTDARL
-2167 VVRTRGAVA
+2167 VIRTRGAVA
-2176 AVIGDDVADPLTAAA
+2176 AAPGDDIADPLAAAA

-2202 PGRFVL
+2202 PGRFTL
-2208 VDADTDEEAAAVLG
+2208 LDTDGPGDDGTAAVLAALA
-2222 TLSGA
+2222 TA
-2227 DEPQAAVRD
+2227 DEPQAAVRE
-2236 GRVLVPRLA
+2236 GRVLVPRLR
-2245 RFRRA
+2245 RFRP
-2250 GHEGREDT
+2250 GTPQES
-2258 DTAARLDPDG
+2258 TAVRLDPAG
-2268 TVLVT
+2268 TVLIT
-2273 GGTGALGSMLARHLV
+2273 GGTGALGAMLARHLV
-2288 ERHGA
+2288 ERYGV

-2307 GARELVRELAERGA
+2307 GARELVAELAGLGA

-2337 ALLAAIPAEHP
+2337 ALLGEIPADRP
-2348 LTGIVHTAGVLDD
+2348 LTGVVHTAGVLDD
-2361 GVLEAQT
+2361 GVLAAQT
-2368 PERLAAVFAPKAE
+2368 PERLATVFAPKAE
-2381 AAVHLHE
+2381 AALHLHE
-2388 LTAGQDLALFV
+2388 LTRGQDLALFV

-2404 AAIVGAAGQAN
+2404 AATVGAAGQAN

-2429 RAHRGLPA
+2429 RVHRGLPGL
-2437 VSLGWG
+2437 SLGWG
-2443 LWAQPGA
+2443 LWEQPGA
-2450 MAGHLDGTAVA
+2450 MSAHLDDTDVA
-2461 RLTRLGDALGAE
+2461 RLARLGDALGAE
-2473 EGLALFDAALAAGRS
+2473 EGLALFDASLAAGRA

-2514 RVPARLRRA
+2514 RVPAQLRKA
-2523 GASGADRA
+2523 GASGGDG
-2531 GGLAERLAVAAD
+2531 GGLAARLAAAAD
-2543 PAALLLDLVRD
+2543 PAGLLLDLVRD
-2554 EVSAV
+2554 EVAAV
-2559 LIHAPG
+2559 LSHAPG
-2565 ERVAPDRAFREMGFD
+2565 ERVPADRAFRELGFD

-2585 ELRNRLSAVTGLK
+2585 ELRNRLSAATGLK

-2610 RALADHLHE
+2610 RALAEYLDE
-2619 RLAGTVRSARSAAPG
+2619 RLAAKGSTAAATGPAAAP
-2634 SAPSPSARPPS
+2634 SAPTGRAAGRPAAPAPAPRTPTPAAAQPPA
-2645 GEPIAVVA
+2645 GEPVAIVA
-2653 MACRYPGGVNSPED
+2653 MACRYPGGVDSPEE
-2667 LWRLMAEE
+2667 LWRLLAEE

-2688 SLGSP
+2688 NLGDTP
-2693 GRGDVRA
+2693 PA

-2764 GSGYGAGLRMPE
+2764 GSGYGVGLRMPE

-2784 GSAGSVASG
+2784 GAAGSVASG
-2793 RISYTFGLEGPAVTV
+2793 RLSYTFGLEGPAVTV

-2835 AGGVTVVAAPDV
+2835 AGGVTVVATPDV
-2847 LIGFDRQ
+2847 LVGFGRQ
-2854 NGLSADGRCKAFAA
+2854 NGLAADGRCKAFAA

-2887 SDARRNGHQVLAV
+2887 SDARRNGHPVLAV

-2915 TAPNGPAQQ
+2915 TAPNGPSQQ
-2924 RVIRD
+2924 RVMRA
-2929 ALAAAGLEP
+2929 ALAAAGLAP
-2938 SEVDAVEAHG
+2938 SEVDAVEGHG

-2955 PIEAQALLEVYG
+2955 PIEAQALLAVYG
-2967 QDREEPL
+2967 QDRDEPL
-2974 HLGSVKSNLGHT
+2974 RLGSVKSNLGHT

-3000 AIRRGTLPKTL
+3000 SIRRGTLPKTL
-3011 HADEPTPHVD
+3011 HVDEPTPETD
-3021 WAAGAVRL
+3021 WSAGAVEL
-3029 LTEARPWPE
+3029 LTEARPWPR

-3051 ISGTNAHVLLEEAP
+3051 ISGTNAHVLIEEAP
-3065 HERGAEQAAP
+3065 QEPVAERA
-3075 PEPGG
+3075 PEPDP
-3080 APAVLPWLLSAG
+3080 APAVLPWLLTAG
-3092 SAAALRGQA
+3092 SATALRGQA
-3101 ARLLAFADAHPETP
+3101 ARLLAFADAHPDIP
-3115 AVDIAR
+3115 AVDVAR
-3121 ALADSRARLTHRAAL
+3121 ALTGSRARLAHRAVL
-3136 LGTDR
+3136 LGAGR
-3141 EELLAALR
+3141 AELLAALR

-3156 GTPAGRADGSRT
+3156 GTPAGRADESRT
-3168 AFLFS
+3168 AFLFA

-3185 LYGAYPV
+3185 LYDTYPV
-3192 FAEAF
+3192 FAAAF
-3197 DAVCARLELGLP
+3197 DAVAARTELDRP
-3209 LRDVVFGTD
+3209 LHEAVFGTD
-3218 DDILA
+3218 EDTLA

-3238 LFRLLR
+3238 LFRLVE
-3244 SWGVTPDVLVGHSI
+3244 SWGVRPDLLAGHSI
-3258 GEPAAAHCAG
+3258 GELAAAHVAG

-3280 ARSRLMQALPAGGA
+3280 ARSRLMGALPAGGA

-3304 ITLPDGVDLAAVN
+3304 ITLPEGVDLAAVN
-3317 GPKALTVSG
+3317 GPRALTVSG
-3326 DEEAIADCE
+3326 DERAVAQCE
-3335 ERWRAEGRK
+3335 ERWRREGRK

-3352 AFHSHLMEPMLDAFR
+3352 AFHSHRMEPMLDDFR
-3367 EVAERLTYHAPV
+3367 AVAERLTYHAPV
-3379 VPLVP
+3379 IPLIR

-3404 RFADAVAELWRRDVG
+3404 RFADAVAELRRRDVG
-3419 ACVEL
+3419 AALEL
-3424 GPDGVLTALAG
+3424 GPDGVLSALAA
-3435 ATAGR
+3435 ATAGE
-3440 DVAVVPALRP
+3440 DLVAVPVLRP
-3450 GRAEPVTLLTA
+3450 GRAEPLTLLTA
-3461 VATAHTRGTR
+3461 VAAAHTRGTR
-3471 VDWRA
+3471 VDWQA

-3499 PRTAEPGP
+3499 ARTAEPGP
-3507 ADTEFWDAVDS
+3507 ADTEFWEAVDS
-3518 GDLGAL
+3518 GDLAAL
-3524 AGLDPATAAALAGA
+3524 AGMDPGVAAALAEA

-3546 RTRAARESAA
+3546 RGRVRHEAAA
-3556 GRRYRVE
+3556 GWRYRVE
-3563 WTDVPAA
+3563 WTDVPAGA
-3570 RPAGGHWLVAAA
+3570 PADGHWLVAAVP
-3582 GEDTDRAA
+3582 EDTGRAE

-3603 TVCTPDE
+3603 TVCTPDA

-3616 ADGVLLLSGD
+3616 ADGVLLLSDD

-3635 TGLGSPLWCVTTS
+3635 TGLGSPLWSVTTS

-3667 GRVAALELPRRWG
+3667 GRVAALELPGRWG
-3680 GLVDLPEQPG
+3680 GLLDLPER
-3690 ADTLA
+3690 ADAETLA

-3707 VALRDGRVL
+3707 VALRGGRVL
-3716 ARRLGRA
+3716 ARRLARS

-3732 PADTTLVT
+3732 PVKGATLVT

-3753 LARQGAGKLV
+3753 LARQGAGQLV

-3782 ADLGCTAVVAACD
+3782 AELGCTATVVACD

-3803 ALLAAHPVTGVVH
+3803 ALLAAHPVRAVVH

-3823 RPLRDL
+3823 RPLQDL
-3829 DAATFREVVRAK
+3829 DAATYRDVVRAK
-3841 VLGARNLDELL
+3841 VEGARNLDELL
-3852 PEAEQF
+3852 PDAEQF

-3870 GGQAAYAAGNASLDA
+3870 GEQAAYAAGNASLDA

-3894 RAALSLAWGPWAGE
+3894 RPALSLAWGPWAGA
-3908 GMAAAGGGGAD
+3908 GMATAGADGTD

-3924 YLARRGLTAMA
+3924 YLARRGLAAMA
-3935 PGTALR
+3935 PETALR
-3941 DLADALGAQDSCVT
+3941 ALSDALGARDTCVT
-3955 VADVDWSRFLPA
+3955 VADVDWNRFLPA
-3967 FTASRPAPLFAPLTG
+3967 FTVARPAPLFAPLTG
-3982 GETEEGQE
+3982 GDDGAAGTERT
-3990 AEEGL
+3990 AEGL
-3995 TAYAA
+3995 TPYAT
-4000 GLAGFSPA
+4000 GLAAFAPA

-4026 GHQGVDGIAAR
+4026 GHQEVDGVAAR
-4037 SGFADLGFDSLTA
+4037 SGFAELGFDSLTA
-4050 VEIRGRIAAATG
+4050 VEIRGRIAQATG
-4062 LGLPHS
+4062 LALPNS
-4068 MVFDYPTPAALAA
+4068 MIFDYPTPAALAA
-4081 HLSEEIAAEAAPGA
+4081 HLAEEIAAYVTPSADPDSGAAPA
-4095 DPSLLPASASADI
+4095 TSAEI
-4108 PADGPVDGP
+4108 PADGPE
-4117 GEGPSESDIDLMDV
+4117 EGPTDSDIDLMDV
-4131 DALIQ
+4131 DALIL
-4136 AALENPDE
+4136 AALENPEE